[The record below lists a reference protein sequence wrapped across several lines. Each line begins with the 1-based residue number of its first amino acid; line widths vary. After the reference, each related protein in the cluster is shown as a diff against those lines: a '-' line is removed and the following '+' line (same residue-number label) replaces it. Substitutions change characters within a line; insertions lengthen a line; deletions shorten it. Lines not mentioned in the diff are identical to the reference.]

1 MARKKKEFER
11 KEAPRPNLGP
21 FSDMTTSLL
30 IMFMLTIPFIV
41 ESGIYVSRSLAAK
54 RRNVTMPKKQK
65 SDIKVNIHI
74 CPDGTI
80 FLNEEP
86 FDPNRLPDIIPKLL
100 ARSVKKQ
107 ALLSADNEVIYENVI
122 QMIDLLKEKGASDVL
137 IMKRKRSKCQT
148 GG

>member
-1 MARKKKEFER
+1 VMPKRRKKKVEKR
-11 KEAPRPNLGP
+11 EAPRPNLGP

-41 ESGIYVSRSLAAK
+41 ESGIFISRSLATK
-54 RRNVTMPKKQK
+54 RRNVVTPKKKK

-74 CPDGTI
+74 CADGTV

-107 ALLSADNEVIYENVI
+107 ALLSADNDVIYEDVI

-137 IMKRKRSKCQT
+137 IMKRKRSKCP
-148 GG
+148 

>member
-1 MARKKKEFER
+1 MARRKKKPEM
-11 KEAPRPNLGP
+11 KGAPMPNLGP

-41 ESGIYVSRSLAAK
+41 ESGIFVSRSLATK
-54 RRNVTMPKKQK
+54 RRNVVTPKKKK

-74 CPDGTI
+74 CADGTV
-80 FLNEEP
+80 FLNEDL
-86 FDPNRLPDIIPKLL
+86 FDPNRLPEIIPKLL

-107 ALLSADNEVIYENVI
+107 ALLSADEDVIYENVI

-137 IMKRKRSKCQT
+137 IMKRRKSKCK
-148 GG
+148 